1 MNFNGKFWHKP
12 GHLGMTTAEV
22 KKALQ
27 ALPTPEAGDAG
38 KAVLVNADAD
48 GYELGTAGG
57 GEIFY
62 PVYIIDDGEGNYT
75 SDKTINEI
83 LSAMDENKIP
93 VVIYEACEHWYN
105 GNVGVNELIFTNVK
119 PAVITNAISY
129 SITDIRITNGNE
141 VAITYT
147 DAEVAATIT

>member
-1 MNFNGKFWHKP
+1 M
-12 GHLGMTTAEV
+12 
-22 KKALQ
+22 KAYNTPKDELHIESDTGET
-27 ALPTPEAGDAG
+27 LVSITPEKTTIANLEG
-38 KAVLVNADAD
+38 
-48 GYELGTAGG
+48 GG

-105 GNVGVNELIFTNVK
+105 VNVGVNEIIFTNVK

-141 VAITYT
+141 VAITSN
-147 DAEVAATIT
+147 DAVVAATIT